1 MALSSMGTVFFT
13 AFATL
18 TGTARS
24 GAFAAVFALQD
35 TLTRDAASRRTR
47 AVDDFLS
54 LFDGDFF
61 MISLAS
67 RYLCLPSISA
77 IPRTPWNFK
86 RTFYRS
92 FQV

>member
-24 GAFAAVFALQD
+24 GAFAAVFELQE
-35 TLTRDAASRRTR
+35 TLARDATSSKTR
-47 AVDDFLS
+47 AADDFLS
-54 LFDGDFF
+54 LFDGVFF

-67 RYLCLPSISA
+67 PYLWPTAHIGSSAHSLEFQAYIS
-77 IPRTPWNFK
+77 
-86 RTFYRS
+86 
-92 FQV
+92 

>member
-24 GAFAAVFALQD
+24 GAFAAVFELQE

-47 AVDDFLS
+47 AADDFLS

-67 RYLCLPSISA
+67 RYLSCHSYRQFRALP
-77 IPRTPWNFK
+77 RNFK
-86 RTFYRS
+86 HTFFRS
-92 FQV
+92 FQL